1 MKPVSD
7 KNTRDEL
14 LAAFESLVEE
24 IETSQLDITIKRVST
39 RAKKQEILM
48 AYQELVDRYR
58 QLAAS
63 PPPSLPAAK
72 PSTPAAVETPPLP
85 VPATPSPTLPKP
97 QRPAEESPMAATPA
111 PSTPSLTM
119 AMDQIVN
126 ALNGLGEQFNGAL
139 SQLST
144 QLMAE
149 IGRRRE
155 VSEAVATLT
164 TQLISLY
171 DIREIH
177 DDTLKQLI
185 EQYDADVEA
194 FATARKARA
203 DELAAQW
210 QSATA
215 TWQEEIAQQSQAKRE
230 RAAHDKRQFEREAA
244 EYRYQQQLAEAQFAE
259 AKAALAKQRQLALQ
273 EAAEK
278 TQAAWAEREAALAAQ
293 EKEFAELK
301 AKVDGFEQELAAAT
315 KKAKE
320 EGGGIAR
327 QQARIKQELAGRD
340 FDGEA
345 AVSQLQ
351 IHGLEADVSA
361 NAQQLDK
368 LTQQLDLVLKQTQE
382 LAMRAIEGSSQSA
395 SFQALREITLEQAK
409 SQAKGK

>member
-1 MKPVSD
+1 MSNVSD

-14 LAAFESLVEE
+14 LAAFEALVQE
-24 IETSQLDITIKRVST
+24 IEASQLEITVKRLST
-39 RAKKQEILM
+39 RATKREIL
-48 AYQELVDRYR
+48 ATYQTLADRYQ
-58 QLAAS
+58 QLVAS
-63 PPPSLPAAK
+63 PPPALPSATPVDTSSPVPPPPPVPPSK
-72 PSTPAAVETPPLP
+72 PHRPAEESSMTAPS
-85 VPATPSPTLPKP
+85 VPATPSLN
-97 QRPAEESPMAATPA
+97 
-111 PSTPSLTM
+111 L

-126 ALNGLGEQFNGAL
+126 ALNQLSDQFNGAL

-164 TQLISLY
+164 AQLASLY
-171 DIREIH
+171 DLREID

-194 FATARKARA
+194 FATARQTRA
-203 DELAAQW
+203 DELANQW

-215 TWQEEIAQQSQAKRE
+215 AWQEEIAQQSQAKRE
-230 RAAHDKRQFEREAA
+230 RATNDKRQADRELA

-278 TQAAWAEREAALAAQ
+278 THAAWAEREAALAAQ
-293 EKEFAELK
+293 EKAFAELK
-301 AKVDGFEQELAAAT
+301 AKVDGFEQELATAV
-315 KKAKE
+315 KKAKD
-320 EGGGIAR
+320 EGVGIAR
-327 QQARIKQELAGRD
+327 QQARIKQELAARD

-345 AVSQLQ
+345 AVSQMQ
-351 IHGLEADVSA
+351 IRGLEADVSA
-361 NAQQLDK
+361 NVQQIQK